1 MQSSTLKDKSTT
13 ISSSVFD
20 VLMEQ
25 VDLYYQKESCP
36 KRRAEWQKLLHHLE
50 VSQEIYEQLSVTN

>member
-1 MQSSTLKDKSTT
+1 MQSSNSQEGEIT

-25 VDLYYQKESCP
+25 VDLYYQQESCP
-36 KRRAEWQKLLHHLE
+36 VRRAKWQKLLDHLE
-50 VSQEIYEQLSVTN
+50 VSQEIYNQLSVTN

>member
-1 MQSSTLKDKSTT
+1 MQSTT
-13 ISSSVFD
+13 IKEQTNIISSSIFD

-36 KRRAEWQKLLHHLE
+36 VRQAKWQKLLDHLE

>member
-1 MQSSTLKDKSTT
+1 MQSPKSQEGEIT
-13 ISSSVFD
+13 ISRSIFE

-25 VDLYYQKESCP
+25 VDLYYQQENCP
-36 KRRAEWQKLLHHLE
+36 IRRAKWQKLLDHLE

>member
-1 MQSSTLKDKSTT
+1 MKSITSKEPSTR

-20 VLMEQ
+20 SLTEQ

-36 KRRAEWQKLLHHLE
+36 VRRALWQKLLDHLE

>member
-1 MQSSTLKDKSTT
+1 MQSPKNQEGDIT

-20 VLMEQ
+20 ILMEQ

-36 KRRAEWQKLLHHLE
+36 VRRAKWQKLLDHLE
-50 VSQEIYEQLSVTN
+50 VSQEIYNQLSVTN

>member
-1 MQSSTLKDKSTT
+1 MQSTT
-13 ISSSVFD
+13 IKDQSTRISSSIFD

-36 KRRAEWQKLLHHLE
+36 VRQAEWQKLLDHLE
-50 VSQEIYEQLSVTN
+50 VSQEIYNQLSVTN

>member
-1 MQSSTLKDKSTT
+1 MQSPKSQEGDIT
-13 ISSSVFD
+13 ISRSIFD

-25 VDLYYQKESCP
+25 VDLYYQKEKCP
-36 KRRAEWQKLLHHLE
+36 VRRAEWQKLLDHLE